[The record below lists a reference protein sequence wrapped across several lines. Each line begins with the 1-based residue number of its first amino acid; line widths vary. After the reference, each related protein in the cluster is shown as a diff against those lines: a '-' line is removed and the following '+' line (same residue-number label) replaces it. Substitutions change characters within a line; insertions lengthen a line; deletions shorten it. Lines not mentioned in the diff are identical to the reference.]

1 METVNKEQKLSTTEK
16 AGVSFNP
23 LLCDVSSFIE
33 FEKSCKKE
41 IRGGIEM
48 YDVKGHYKW
57 LSLSELF
64 KYWREQNIA

>member
-1 METVNKEQKLSTTEK
+1 MTEQNLPTETAISSN
-16 AGVSFNP
+16 GV
-23 LLCDVSSFIE
+23 LCDVSSFME

-41 IRGGIEM
+41 IRGGTEM

-64 KYWREQNIA
+64 KYWRERNIA